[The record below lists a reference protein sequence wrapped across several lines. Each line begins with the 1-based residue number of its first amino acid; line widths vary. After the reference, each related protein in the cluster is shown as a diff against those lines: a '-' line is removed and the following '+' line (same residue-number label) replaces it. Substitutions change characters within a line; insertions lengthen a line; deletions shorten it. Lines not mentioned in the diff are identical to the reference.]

1 MLPMISYHDEHFIL
15 LETTTSLSSR
25 ETCSLKIRENL
36 KKVTKCS
43 HFQKTQPLLCYMV
56 SNS

>member
-1 MLPMISYHDEHFIL
+1 MISYHDEHFIL